1 MPYAIDQWGFLG
13 RFQQGQE
20 IPLSIQCVNA
30 TGGPDDPQELPRVSV
45 YRDGASPSL
54 IQTLVMA
61 ADLRGVVTGFFRLG
75 LYLNNLYGTAG
86 RYLTL
91 VKWEDSDGVAHC
103 RGGSFML
110 LPGGSAD
117 GAVIAAKYVE
127 RPDASYLLYQTDAG
141 RLIRGRN
148 PR

>member
-1 MPYAIDQWGFLG
+1 MPYAIDPCEFLG
-13 RFQQGQE
+13 RYQQGQE
-20 IPLSIQCVNA
+20 IPLSLQCVNA
-30 TGGPDDPQELPRVSV
+30 AGGADDPQELPRVSV
-45 YRDGASPSL
+45 YRDGSGPAFV
-54 IQTLVMA
+54 QTVEMA
-61 ADLRGVVTGFFRLG
+61 ADLRGVATGFFRRG
-75 LYLNNLYGTAG
+75 LYLDNLYGTAG
-86 RYLTL
+86 RHLA
-91 VKWEDSDGVAHC
+91 VFKWQDSDGVAHC
-103 RGGSFML
+103 RTATFML